1 MGGSFKLDT
10 TPENIIS
17 TTESE
22 EKSSA
27 SIQTVAKKR
36 WYVVHTYSGH
46 EGKVKSNLLRRVE
59 SMGMENRIFQVEV
72 PEEKVIE
79 IKDGKR
85 VEKPKKIFP
94 GYVLVEMILDDES
107 WHAVR
112 NTPGVTSFVGA
123 SNKPVPLM
131 KDEVKRILGRS
142 SSGKKRVQIDLKV
155 GDHIKVISGPFTD
168 FTGDIIEIS
177 PERGKLKVS
186 VSIFGRPTPVELE
199 FPQVNKVK

>member
-1 MGGSFKLDT
+1 MSDNLNT
-10 TPENIIS
+10 EEATNVSNIG
-17 TTESE
+17 T
-22 EKSSA
+22 
-27 SIQTVAKKR
+27 QTVSRKR

-46 EGKVKSNLLRRVE
+46 ESKVKANLLRRVE

-85 VEKPKKIFP
+85 LEKPKKIFP
-94 GYVLVEMILDDES
+94 GYILVEMILDEES

-112 NTPGVTSFVGA
+112 NTPGVTSFVGSA
-123 SNKPVPLM
+123 NKPTPLM
-131 KDEVKRILGRS
+131 DREVRKILRRS
-142 SSGKKRVQIDLKV
+142 TSGKTRVQIDLKV
-155 GDHIKVISGPFTD
+155 GDHIKVINGPFTD

-199 FPQVNKVK
+199 FPQVTKV

>member
-1 MGGSFKLDT
+1 LEVNIILSS
-10 TPENIIS
+10 PENNVEEVVDES
-17 TTESE
+17 T
-22 EKSSA
+22 A
-27 SIQTVAKKR
+27 SNTQTIAKKR
-36 WYVVHTYSGH
+36 WYVVNTYSGH
-46 EGKVKSNLLRRVE
+46 EAKVKSNLLRRVE

-85 VEKPKKIFP
+85 VEKAKKIFP
-94 GYVLVEMILDDES
+94 GYILVEMILDEES

-131 KDEVKRILGRS
+131 DKEVRRILRRS
-142 SSGKKRVQIDLKV
+142 TSGKTRVQIDLKV
-155 GDHIKVISGPFTD
+155 GDHVKVISGPFTD
-168 FTGDIIEIS
+168 FSGDIIEIA